1 MHCYIKM
8 TKKDIENRDDVFALV
23 SSFYAKVRKNQE
35 IGAFFNETIDDWPAH
50 IEKLTDFWET
60 NLFFVSKF
68 RGNPMRAHNQVDDNF
83 DNSIEQK
90 HFGVWLNLWFQTVD
104 ELFEGDR
111 AWIAKNRA
119 RNIASNLFLA
129 MYENR
134 QR

>member
-1 MHCYIKM
+1 MQCYIKM
-8 TKKDIENRDDVFALV
+8 QKKDIENREDVFELV
-23 SSFYAKVRKNQE
+23 SSFYGKVRKNQE
-35 IGAFFNETIDDWPAH
+35 IGRFFNETIEDWPAH

-68 RGNPMRAHNQVDDNF
+68 RGNPMRAHNEVDENF
-83 DNSIEQK
+83 DNGIEQK

-104 ELFEGDR
+104 ELYEGDR
-111 AWIAKNRA
+111 ASIAKNRA

-129 MYENR
+129 IYENR